1 MQEIINNISQAIN
14 TENDEQLYNI
24 LENCSEIEI
33 NEIINQFN
41 KNKNLQTKFYSQ
53 LVQGIFLNKCK
64 DEQVKIFD
72 KFLNDKYFI
81 DNIMRQTYKNDFLN
95 QDYNTTS
102 KERLEII
109 SKIIIQIFKYISKI
123 ETCNL
128 PILQNSSVEI
138 TYVLIYNNFVI
149 NSDILIK
156 LIAILKEKNFYD
168 KYAFRHFQ
176 EEQIQSQPNYC
187 NISYYDL
194 ACCYNLEGEY
204 RHLVTFCNFQIIQN
218 MFSNK
223 STNEQVQIFSELL
236 NQKICMPNNIN
247 NIITNGLLKF
257 IDFKSTNQT
266 KIELINNFILN
277 NLQYTFTNYNENI
290 TAEDRNIF
298 INQLIDTNFLSQQTM
313 LTNII
318 DIFEEKSIEDK
329 SYFLLCESI
338 YKNKGLLNN
347 EYQQKITKLLINFI
361 LTDNLCM
368 EKEFVDLKISFL
380 NEINTTNS
388 IYNTDQINEIKEIV
402 LEKQETYKQKQIII
416 NKIQQL
422 KERILELKKQ
432 ETQKMVNIWYEQLED
447 GVPVSQIK
455 DYERVS
461 KTDIK
466 KIKANKKQE
475 QKAVKQ
481 IQQKNPK
488 KHPIKKQQTA
498 EEREK
503 EQCQMELE
511 QLYLQLNNLSN
522 TNNIIVTKHKKIILA
537 SEFENSTDMSIN
549 DEI

>member
-81 DNIMRQTYKNDFLN
+81 NNIMRQTYKNDFLN

-266 KIELINNFILN
+266 KIKLINNFILN

-475 QKAVKQ
+475 QKTVKQ

>member
-128 PILQNSSVEI
+128 PILQNNSVEI

-266 KIELINNFILN
+266 KIKLINNFILN

-402 LEKQETYKQKQIII
+402 LEKQETYKQTQIII

-455 DYERVS
+455 DYDRVS

>member
-266 KIELINNFILN
+266 KIKLINNFILN

-402 LEKQETYKQKQIII
+402 LEKQETYKQTQIII

-455 DYERVS
+455 DYDRVS